1 MNSSGGMYS
10 GTVRNWFDS
19 SQARGYGFIIPDIQ
33 GEDVFVHR
41 QHIMHATYL
50 TAGDTVTYE
59 LQVNQRKDKNKLQV
73 VKVGLW
79 CLFLAI
85 RLQGETTRHNLVRVG
100 LQGQV
105 GGPQVGPIGRRLG
118 NRKSGTVPRLAD
130 LTGYQKGWSQSGKA
144 WHLIQSLILQVRIV

>member
-1 MNSSGGMYS
+1 MHISGDMYS

-33 GEDVFVHR
+33 GEDVFAHR

-73 VKVGLW
+73 VKVLVAVPTPDFSSAGRSHQ
-79 CLFLAI
+79 AQSS
-85 RLQGETTRHNLVRVG
+85 QG
-100 LQGQV
+100 
-105 GGPQVGPIGRRLG
+105 
-118 NRKSGTVPRLAD
+118 
-130 LTGYQKGWSQSGKA
+130 
-144 WHLIQSLILQVRIV
+144 

>member
-1 MNSSGGMYS
+1 MVHKRIWPLILLWAAMNTSGDMYS

-73 VKVGLW
+73 VKVLVAVPTPDFSSAGRSHQ
-79 CLFLAI
+79 AQSS
-85 RLQGETTRHNLVRVG
+85 QG
-100 LQGQV
+100 
-105 GGPQVGPIGRRLG
+105 
-118 NRKSGTVPRLAD
+118 
-130 LTGYQKGWSQSGKA
+130 
-144 WHLIQSLILQVRIV
+144 